1 MIRCVIWLAAAGLAC
16 GSERRSEAAHA
27 GIPDRAPPSTSTV
40 DPDSTELRFT
50 SVSAGE
56 EFTCGLAQEGRA
68 YCWGS
73 NEVGQL
79 GDGSKMGELVNRP
92 YAAPVAGGHA
102 FAAISAGDV
111 HVCALTADGQAFC
124 WGYDVN
130 GALGGPGKRSA
141 VPSAVVTDLRF
152 VAVVAGPQRTCG
164 LTRDG
169 VVYCWGRFSLPSAAP
184 GGRPALEPTRLP
196 GEIQFRAVGLG
207 LSHACGLARDSR
219 VYCWGSNEFGELG
232 VRPTCPRR
240 PAQVRPPISAT
251 VLRPGRAVPSLCP
264 LQVDSGSVT
273 FRWAV
278 DTAAVS
284 RRTEGSIA
292 GAGTTT
298 GSSGTAL
305 ASRQRSPRASCSG
318 SKGRPC
324 GPRPEARHMN
334 PRSTAWIAAVGLAV
348 CAGRSVAQGTPST
361 ELSPEL
367 RAACDT
373 MVAVFRRLGAAAV
386 ERSEGQTR
394 NPLTRA
400 DEPGC
405 RIEARG
411 DVRVLPQPQLPEN
424 VLVTSLGWPQDP
436 RYAADGDF
444 GANTAV
450 AHRHVLCFVDS
461 RWNGETDG
469 GVPDLPR
476 SWYRIKVRCLL
487 DTRGTPPRHAPSV
500 TPRDTGPGQ
509 RTPVQ

>member
-232 VRPTCPRR
+232 VRPTGPRR
-240 PAQVRPPISAT
+240 PAPVPVTFPEGAAESFTSVGASPYDSCAVDEAGRGYCWGRDMFGQLGNGRLTSPDEPTPTPTLVAGGHQWRLI
-251 VLRPGRAVPSLCP
+251 RPGDYACGLVVQGEAYCWGLTSLP
-264 LQVDSGSVT
+264 QTPGTS
-273 FRWAV
+273 
-278 DTAAVS
+278 TAANLCDGPPP
-284 RRTEGSIA
+284 RT
-292 GAGTTT
+292 
-298 GSSGTAL
+298 
-305 ASRQRSPRASCSG
+305 C
-318 SKGRPC
+318 
-324 GPRPEARHMN
+324 
-334 PRSTAWIAAVGLAV
+334 
-348 CAGRSVAQGTPST
+348 ST
-361 ELSPEL
+361 EPLPVAGGLRFRDLSVGGGHS
-367 RAACDT
+367 C
-373 MVAVFRRLGAAAV
+373 G
-386 ERSEGQTR
+386 
-394 NPLTRA
+394 
-400 DEPGC
+400 
-405 RIEARG
+405 
-411 DVRVLPQPQLPEN
+411 
-424 VLVTSLGWPQDP
+424 VT
-436 RYAADGDF
+436 
-444 GANTAV
+444 
-450 AHRHVLCFVDS
+450 
-461 RWNGETDG
+461 TDG
-469 GVPDLPR
+469 GIYCWGRNDYGQLGNGSREPSAEPTRVLLRLEGAPVR
-476 SWYRIKVRCLL
+476 S
-487 DTRGTPPRHAPSV
+487 PP
-500 TPRDTGPGQ
+500 
-509 RTPVQ
+509 